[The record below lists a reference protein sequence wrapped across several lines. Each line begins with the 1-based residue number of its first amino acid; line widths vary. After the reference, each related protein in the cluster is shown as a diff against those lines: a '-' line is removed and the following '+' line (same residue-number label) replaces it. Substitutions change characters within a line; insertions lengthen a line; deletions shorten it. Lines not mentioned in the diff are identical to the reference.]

1 MTDESMHIGTSTC
14 SATAPSM
21 SFSSSDSSTSG
32 ITALTS
38 SMSAP
43 ACTWAS
49 ASAATVDRSP
59 PRSSSANRLRPVGL
73 MRSPMTQNGWSWPM
87 TTVLL
92 RDCRVVCM
100 RERLLPFDSRLQ
112 AEACAELGDA
122 GVLAER
128 DQVQPADAGQRER
141 VGGELVRELEARPL
155 LVGGALDALDDRGRH
170 LDSRD
175 LRVDE

>member
-49 ASAATVDRSP
+49 ASTPTVDRSP
-59 PRSSSANRLRPVGL
+59 PRSSSANDLRPVGL

-87 TTVLL
+87 TTVLE

-100 RERLLPFDSRLQ
+100 FPFGARRQVEPL
-112 AEACAELGDA
+112 AELGD
-122 GVLAER
+122 GVVLAKR
-128 DQVQPADAGQRER
+128 DQVQARDPRQRER
-141 VGGELVRELEARPL
+141 VAGLLGGEVEHHGGLVARR
-155 LVGGALDALDDRGRH
+155 LDT
-170 LDSRD
+170 
-175 LRVDE
+175 